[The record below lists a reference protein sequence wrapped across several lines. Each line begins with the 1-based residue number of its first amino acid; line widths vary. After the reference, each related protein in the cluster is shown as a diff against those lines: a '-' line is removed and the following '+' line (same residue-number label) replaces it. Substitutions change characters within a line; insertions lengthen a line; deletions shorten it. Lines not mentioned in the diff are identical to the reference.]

1 MVHLTCKSDKKL
13 AVTWLEGYVYAYIY
27 IYIYFFFC
35 DYRSLS
41 ASITHGEF
49 DLFVRP
55 SAATYCY
62 KCKYTYGVHDTV
74 SKSSTQYS
82 LCSFATMDTNFSSH
96 NKTI

>member
-1 MVHLTCKSDKKL
+1 MH
-13 AVTWLEGYVYAYIY
+13 

-82 LCSFATMDTNFSSH
+82 LCSFATMMTPTFQVIIKRFRALWFLICFPRNSL
-96 NKTI
+96 KR